1 MSNWK
6 WVHLGEVAEAH
17 RVRVDPSDL
26 GDTLVTHFSIPAFD
40 SGKTPTIEPASGIR
54 SHKFR
59 VDEDSVLVSMLNP
72 RIPRVWLATGSEIAL
87 ASTEFSV
94 IRPTDS
100 RIKLDFLYYL
110 CRSRAFTSMLD
121 ERSTGTTGS
130 RKRAK
135 AADALGFFFLLPPPP
150 TQDRIAAIIGS
161 VESHI
166 TALSNEAEVLERL
179 YRAATTLLWSTDSRD
194 EAKTL
199 SLGDVMQLDIARTP
213 MEEGTTYRLAGVL
226 NAGKGVVDKG
236 SFDGAGTEY
245 TSMNVLRENQVVMRK
260 LTAWEGPI
268 TVVPAEFDGYVASS
282 EFPTFTLT
290 EAVAPEWMKHICRT
304 PRLWAEMQ
312 SRVVG
317 TVQRRKRLNPEQLLS
332 VALPIPSRQRQE
344 KIAAAL
350 DAIEAQIAI
359 VRTQAAKLGQ
369 TQESLITG
377 LLNRT
382 IDIESA
388 ELLKV

>member
-1 MSNWK
+1 
-6 WVHLGEVAEAH
+6 
-17 RVRVDPSDL
+17 
-26 GDTLVTHFSIPAFD
+26 
-40 SGKTPTIEPASGIR
+40 
-54 SHKFR
+54 
-59 VDEDSVLVSMLNP
+59 
-72 RIPRVWLATGSEIAL
+72 
-87 ASTEFSV
+87 
-94 IRPTDS
+94 
-100 RIKLDFLYYL
+100 
-110 CRSRAFTSMLD
+110 
-121 ERSTGTTGS
+121 
-130 RKRAK
+130 
-135 AADALGFFFLLPPPP
+135 
-150 TQDRIAAIIGS
+150 
-161 VESHI
+161 
-166 TALSNEAEVLERL
+166 
-179 YRAATTLLWSTDSRD
+179 
-194 EAKTL
+194 
-199 SLGDVMQLDIARTP
+199 

-388 ELLKV
+388 ELLEV